1 MEIFRTK
8 KRLQIQQLEGVSIL
22 PAEREGFEPS
32 VQLPVQRFSRPSHS
46 TTLASFLKGVVIY
59 LISANLQKI
68 RRSVS
73 THLHHSRRIVRFTKG
88 LTPLKLR
95 KSLQTAMI

>member
-1 MEIFRTK
+1 
-8 KRLQIQQLEGVSIL
+8 
-22 PAEREGFEPS
+22 
-32 VQLPVQRFSRPSHS
+32 
-46 TTLASFLKGVVIY
+46 